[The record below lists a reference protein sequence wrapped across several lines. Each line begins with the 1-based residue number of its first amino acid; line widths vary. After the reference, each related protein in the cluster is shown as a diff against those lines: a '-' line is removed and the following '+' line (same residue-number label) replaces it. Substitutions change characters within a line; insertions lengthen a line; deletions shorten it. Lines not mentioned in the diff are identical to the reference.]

1 MSEYTTVSLRKE
13 FVADVEEYIEDEPF
27 GSVKEFV
34 KHLVVQEMESDDEIS
49 EGRLVGSVRNPRSGV
64 YGVSGMAGERAV
76 GLPDRL
82 AGGPDPRVHAA
93 FVRSRLHPRS
103 GGVRRVAGR
112 HRDRSDR
119 GLSADDRRAVP
130 KSAVTE

>member
-49 EGRLVGSVRNPRSGV
+49 EGRLVGSVRNSEIWG
-64 YGVSGMAGERAV
+64 YME
-76 GLPDRL
+76 
-82 AGGPDPRVHAA
+82 
-93 FVRSRLHPRS
+93 
-103 GGVRRVAGR
+103 
-112 HRDRSDR
+112 
-119 GLSADDRRAVP
+119 
-130 KSAVTE
+130 